1 MKLYADLPAQ
11 RTRQVVAD
19 VLVLAW
25 VLLWVQVAR
34 TVHEVIS
41 RLAAPGRTLEQAG
54 TNLEDGLASVGES
67 MADVPLL
74 GDQLRAPFDA
84 AGGAAG
90 SITQAGID
98 LQAVVAQ
105 VATVAAWWTAGW
117 PILVVVTLWLVR
129 RIRFARR
136 AGAARTLVAAGADLD
151 LFALRAL
158 ARLPLTTL
166 AAVSADPAGDWRR
179 GDPAVVR
186 HLAALELRSVG
197 LKPPSARPGTA
208 VEQA

>member
-1 MKLYADLPAQ
+1 MKLYADLPAK
-11 RTRQVVAD
+11 RTGQIVTD
-19 VLVLAW
+19 VLVVAW
-25 VLLWVQVAR
+25 VVLWVQVAR
-34 TVHEVIS
+34 AVHEVVS

-54 TNLEDGLASVGES
+54 TNLEDGLGDVGES
-67 MADVPLL
+67 MSRVPLV
-74 GDQLRAPFDA
+74 GDDLRAPFDA

-98 LQAVVAQ
+98 LQVVVAQ
-105 VATVAAWWTAGW
+105 VATVAAVWTAAW
-117 PILVVVTLWLVR
+117 PIAFVVAIWLLR

-158 ARLPLTTL
+158 TRLPLTTL

-186 HLAALELRSVG
+186 HLASLELRSVG
-197 LKPPSARPGTA
+197 LRPPPVGPQLPEGA
-208 VEQA
+208 

>member
-1 MKLYADLPAQ
+1 MKPYADLPAK
-11 RTRQVVAD
+11 RTRQIVGD

-25 VLLWVQVAR
+25 VILWVQIGR
-34 TVHEVIS
+34 TVHDLIS
-41 RLAAPGRTLEQAG
+41 RLAAPGRSLEQAG
-54 TNLEDGLASVGES
+54 TNLENGLGDVGES
-67 MADVPLL
+67 MSRVPLV
-74 GDQLRAPFDA
+74 GDDLQAPFDA

-105 VATVAAWWTAGW
+105 VATVAAIWVAAW
-117 PILVVVTLWLVR
+117 PIAFVVAIWLFR

-158 ARLPLTTL
+158 ARLPLTAL
-166 AAVSADPAGDWRR
+166 ATVSADPAGDWRR

-186 HLAALELRSVG
+186 RLASLELRSVG
-197 LKPPSARPGTA
+197 LKPPPVPGTA
-208 VEQA
+208 VDLA